1 MDAEK
6 VRRSLGKTARSFRQ
20 TIPLLLGVL
29 LLVSLVLV
37 VVPASLYAR
46 IFTGNA
52 ILDPLIGAVVG
63 SIAAGNPVTS
73 YIIGGELI
81 AQGVSILAV
90 AAFIVAWVSV
100 GVIQLPAEGEMLG
113 RRFALIRFGV
123 CFLSAVV
130 VAILT
135 SFTLVL
141 I

>member
-1 MDAEK
+1 LNSKHYDPYAEK
-6 VRRSLGKTARSFRQ
+6 VRRSLGKTAGSFRQ

-37 VVPASLYAR
+37 VVPASFYAR
-46 IFTGNA
+46 VFTGNA

-81 AQGVSILAV
+81 DHGVSILAV
-90 AAFIVAWVSV
+90 VAFIVAWVSV
-100 GVIQLPAEGEMLG
+100 GLIQLPAEAEMLG
-113 RRFALIRFGV
+113 RRFAL
-123 CFLSAVV
+123 
-130 VAILT
+130 T
-135 SFTLVL
+135 SYTLVL